1 MGGKNSFFNK
11 AVTGAFTN
19 SKYWTNPV
27 GYWSGGGSSSNSN
40 SSSGTAL
47 TPAPVPPPKPPTVE
61 DAGKTAEELENKKR
75 KAAGRESTV
84 LTAGLGSGM
93 NTTYS
98 VNKPTLGA

>member
-1 MGGKNSFFNK
+1 MGGKNSFWNK

-27 GYWSGGGSSSNSN
+27 GYWTGGGGGGSKPAV
-40 SSSGTAL
+40 SSGTAL
-47 TPAPVPPPKPPTVE
+47 TPTAPPPPPTT
-61 DAGKTAEELENKKR
+61 DAAAETAEELENKKR
-75 KAAGRESTV
+75 KPTGRESTV

>member
-1 MGGKNSFFNK
+1 MGGKNSFWNK

-19 SKYWTNPV
+19 ANYWTNPV
-27 GYWSGGGSSSNSN
+27 GYWTGGGGGGGGG

-47 TPAPVPPPKPPTVE
+47 TPVPKAPPKPPTVAA
-61 DAGKTAEELENKKR
+61 AGETAEELENKKR
-75 KAAGRESTV
+75 KPTGRESTM